1 MAIKLN
7 TTSGSITM
15 DAEDGS
21 GNVNVTI
28 PRAGFLSSFILEDD
42 DGTEVTLGDA
52 NEIKFIGS
60 GVTTNWTDTSTGS
73 DADPYDLTF
82 TVDAAQTGI
91 TSIYSTDL
99 IMGED
104 AQTAIDFGTANEI
117 DFKVDNAARLTMTT
131 GTLEPV
137 TDDEIDLGTSS
148 LKFKDAFF
156 DGTVNS
162 DAFVGPLTGNVTGNA
177 SGTAATVTG
186 GTQAAITSAA
196 NLVTVGTI
204 GTGVWQGTA
213 IASGYIAGDAI
224 TGAKI
229 ADDAIDSEHY
239 TDGSIDNAHI
249 ADNAI
254 DSEHYADGSI
264 DNAHIADDAIDS
276 EHYADGSIDTAHIA
290 DDQVTLAKMAGLARG
305 KIIYGDASGNPA
317 VLTVGTSGQALT
329 SDGTDISWGA
339 GGLSTEQ
346 VQDIAGGMF
355 TGNTETGITVTYQDG
370 DGTVDFTIGTLNQ
383 DTTGLAASATALAT
397 SRTIGGVAFD
407 GTGNISLPGVNAAGN
422 QATSGLAATATLAA
436 SATALANA
444 RTIGGTSFDG
454 TGNIAVGLAGTAT
467 ALATARTIHGVSFD
481 GTANIDLSE
490 EIADTVGAMVSGNTE
505 TNVTVTY
512 EDGDNTL
519 DFVIGTLNQN
529 TTGTAATVTTAAQ
542 PAITSVG
549 TLTALTVDNVVIDGA
564 VIGHTG
570 DTDLMTLAS
579 GIVTVAGEVS
589 MTTLDIGGTNVT
601 STAAEL
607 NLLDGVS
614 GLVQADLT
622 KLAAMDASAG
632 ELNYVSNVTSAI
644 QTQLNSKAGG
654 ITASS
659 LKSGNYTM
667 ASGDFIIATA
677 GSITL
682 TLPNSPSAGD
692 NITIKDGTGAAATT
706 AFTVARG
713 NSNIA
718 SSATNL
724 TFDKNFAEITMTY
737 INGTI
742 GWSV

>member
-239 TDGSIDNAHI
+239 TDGSID
-249 ADNAI
+249 
-254 DSEHYADGSI
+254 
-264 DNAHIADDAIDS
+264 
-276 EHYADGSIDTAHIA
+276 TAHIA

-383 DTTGLAASATALAT
+383 DTTGLAGTATALAT